1 MKPRLVLLG
10 ACAIGASLLAQTGPS
25 LSQPGRYENPPSFLA
40 SQVLPPELLRSPN
53 YRTGDRVGLENFQY
67 TFKVDTKHG
76 TFVIK
81 GTDLLR
87 VRAREIAA
95 TAKLEEVGGAE
106 TMMGSAGRTAL
117 KPVGTAKDLVTAPG
131 QTISDTFRG
140 VGHIF
145 GTAKAAMKA
154 TDPHK
159 EDTLAS
165 ITGGSTARRKLAF
178 NLGVDPNTSF
188 APLDAE
194 LKRLATA
201 SAIGETGANAG
212 LSFVA
217 GPAGY
222 AISAAGTSNTLRYA
236 LRDKTAAELERDGR
250 EALASMGVSD
260 GTMDAFYAN
269 AMLSPTDK
277 SIIVEALQSLGGAAG
292 REIFVAGAA
301 KAPRIE
307 MGFFYRRQAE
317 LIAAYNKRVSPIRQF
332 VRLGG
337 APMLETGKGTVSI
350 LPVDYLIW
358 TPPLE
363 QLVAGAGGHGGGAPS
378 EIWITGNASVMASA
392 KLTELGW
399 KVVPKAAAQLG
410 Q

>member
-1 MKPRLVLLG
+1 VH
-10 ACAIGASLLAQTGPS
+10 
-25 LSQPGRYENPPSFLA
+25 
-40 SQVLPPELLRSPN
+40 
-53 YRTGDRVGLENFQY
+53 
-67 TFKVDTKHG
+67 TKYG

-106 TMMGSAGRTAL
+106 TLVGSAGRTAL
-117 KPVGTAKDLVTAPG
+117 KPVATAKDLITAPG
-131 QTISDTFRG
+131 QTIGDTFRG

-145 GTAKAAMKA
+145 GSAKAAMKA

-159 EDTLAS
+159 ERVLAS
-165 ITGGSTARRKLAF
+165 VTGGSMARRKFAF
-178 NLGVDPNTSF
+178 GLGIDPNTSF
-188 APLDAE
+188 APLDSE
-194 LKRLATA
+194 LKRVATA
-201 SAIGETGANAG
+201 SAIGETGANVG

-222 AISAAGTSNTLRYA
+222 AISAAGTSNSLREA

-250 EALASMGVSD
+250 KALASMGVSD
-260 GTMDAFYAN
+260 ATMDAFYAN

-277 SIIVEALQSLGGAAG
+277 AIIVEALASLGGAGG

-301 KAPRIE
+301 RAPSIE
-307 MGFFYRRQAE
+307 RGFFYRRQAA
-317 LIAAYNKRVSPIRQF
+317 LIGAYNKRVAPIRQF
-332 VRLGG
+332 VRFGS
-337 APMLETGKGTVSI
+337 APMLETGKGIVSI

-363 QLVAGAGGHGGGAPS
+363 QLVASAGGHGGGAPS
-378 EIWITGNASVMASA
+378 EIWITGQASEMATT
-392 KLTELGW
+392 KLAELGW
-399 KVVPKAAAQLG
+399 KVVPKAATQLG